1 MPQPSAPEHGRNSRL
16 DPWGILLGLFALGN
30 LANGVWMLGNP
41 AHWYIHLPANV
52 PGTGPLNEHFVRDIG
67 CIFLLMGIVLAI
79 AVFRRRWRLPAMLL
93 TTAFYGEHALVH
105 LYDSARHL
113 FPPGQWKYDLLP
125 VYATTA
131 LLVAVTFALFRAE
144 RDKTR

>member
-1 MPQPSAPEHGRNSRL
+1 MEHGRNSRL

-30 LANGVWMLGNP
+30 LVNGAWMLGNP

-67 CIFLLMGIVLAI
+67 CIFLLMGLALAI

-93 TTAFYGEHALVH
+93 TTTFYGEHALVH

-125 VYATTA
+125 VYGTTA
-131 LLVAVTFALFRAE
+131 LLVAVTFALFRADRGE
-144 RDKTR
+144 TR